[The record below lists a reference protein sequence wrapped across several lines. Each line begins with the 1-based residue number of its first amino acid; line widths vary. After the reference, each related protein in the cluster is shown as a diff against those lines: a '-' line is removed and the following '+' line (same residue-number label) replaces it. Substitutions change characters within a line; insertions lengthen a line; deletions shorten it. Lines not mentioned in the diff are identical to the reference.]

1 MIVLFME
8 KVIYSI
14 SSKYLRIIDDQSFK
28 SFYYLLRVPNT
39 R

>member
-28 SFYYLLRVPNT
+28 KVFITFYASNT